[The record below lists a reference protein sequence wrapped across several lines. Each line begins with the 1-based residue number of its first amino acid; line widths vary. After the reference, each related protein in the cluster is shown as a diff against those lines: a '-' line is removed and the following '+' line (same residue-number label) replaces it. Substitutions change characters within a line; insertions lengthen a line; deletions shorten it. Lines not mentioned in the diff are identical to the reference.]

1 MQVLVLAVQNAVPY
15 EELGVATSSAPR
27 SSGSIGGSL
36 GTAVLGAIFTNRL
49 TDLLA
54 QRLPTGAGAP
64 ASGSI
69 DPSAVHRLPAAIRD
83 PYLGSFTDAVGSVFL
98 VAAIVVGVAF
108 VLAWFLPERPLRR
121 TVEGGARLDDT
132 FAPPRDADSMDEL
145 ARRLRDTVGLDRT
158 RRFLAATARAAG
170 LDLSPAEAYLLG
182 RAADGLSVDPAGV
195 AAERDLDAG
204 RLAAGLEGVR
214 ARGLL
219 DGSDAVP
226 ALTDAGRTAL
236 ARLVA
241 SRRACLEALLDQ
253 APHEYTPGA
262 EPMVSDLARELAT
275 EAPAR

>member
-1 MQVLVLAVQNAVPY
+1 M
-15 EELGVATSSAPR
+15 ATSGATLFR
-27 SSGSIGGSL
+27 SIGGSL

-49 TDLLA
+49 TDELA
-54 QRLPTGAGAP
+54 QRLPRGRRRAGRRARSTRRRVARACP
-64 ASGSI
+64 
-69 DPSAVHRLPAAIRD
+69 PRSAT
-83 PYLGSFTDAVGSVFL
+83 PYLGAFTDALGTVFL
-98 VAAIVVGVAF
+98 VAAVVLGVAF

-253 APHEYTPGA
+253 APHEHTPGA

>member
-1 MQVLVLAVQNAVPY
+1 M
-15 EELGVATSSAPR
+15 
-27 SSGSIGGSL
+27 
-36 GTAVLGAIFTNRL
+36 
-49 TDLLA
+49 
-54 QRLPTGAGAP
+54 
-64 ASGSI
+64 
-69 DPSAVHRLPAAIRD
+69 
-83 PYLGSFTDAVGSVFL
+83 FL
-98 VAAIVVGVAF
+98 VAAGVVGVAF

-121 TVEGGARLDDT
+121 TVEGGARLDDA
-132 FAPPRDADSMDEL
+132 FAVA
-145 ARRLRDTVGLDRT
+145 ARRGLDARAARGACATPWGCDRT

-253 APHEYTPGA
+253 APHEHTPGA